1 MARSDER
8 NRPGDIARRV
18 AGRLRPGLEQGDRAA
33 TGTRPGEGDIFSRE
47 TFRLPR
53 DQARETARAW
63 FERYPKAAY
72 MTTVESWRVME
83 DGRIEFTMRRLPS
96 AD

>member
-1 MARSDER
+1 MVRSGNR
-8 NRPGDIARRV
+8 NRPEDIARRV
-18 AGRLRPGLEQGDRAA
+18 ADRFNRQDSSADA
-33 TGTRPGEGDIFSRE
+33 RRGQARDVFSRE

-53 DQARETARAW
+53 EQARETARAW

-72 MTTVESWRVME
+72 MTRVESWRVMD

>member
-1 MARSDER
+1 MARSYGG

-18 AGRLRPGLEQGDRAA
+18 ATRMARLGLEADDHSRS
-33 TGTRPGEGDIFSRE
+33 EDDIFSRE

-63 FERYPKAAY
+63 FARYPKAAY
-72 MTTVESWRVME
+72 MTTVESWRVLE

>member
-1 MARSDER
+1 MVRSGDR

-18 AGRLRPGLEQGDRAA
+18 ADRFNRQDLPDDPPREQ
-33 TGTRPGEGDIFSRE
+33 TRDVFSRE

-53 DQARETARAW
+53 EQARETARAW

-72 MTTVESWRVME
+72 MTRVESWRVME

>member
-1 MARSDER
+1 MVRSGDR

-18 AGRLRPGLEQGDRAA
+18 AGRVSRHDAPGDPPREAYRDV
-33 TGTRPGEGDIFSRE
+33 FNRE

-72 MTTVESWRVME
+72 MTRVESWRLMD

>member
-1 MARSDER
+1 MARSHGG

-18 AGRLRPGLEQGDRAA
+18 ATRMARSDQKAA
-33 TGTRPGEGDIFSRE
+33 ESARSEGDIFSRE

-53 DQARETARAW
+53 EQARETARAW

>member
-1 MARSDER
+1 MARSDDR

-18 AGRLRPGLEQGDRAA
+18 ARRMGRADRIVDEEQKLEA
-33 TGTRPGEGDIFSRE
+33 DIFSRE
-47 TFRLPR
+47 TFRMPR
-53 DQARETARAW
+53 EQARETARQW